1 MGIFLTQSCPQ
12 GRNVFDW
19 LNLTTNCKTGENCG
33 GRAAKFRTQQRN
45 EPPFESTSLS
55 LEQGEQFSVKWSIV
69 CAAMC
74 EVCAAMCDYIFSV
87 KWSVVCGAMYD
98 YIFSVKWRIVI
109 IIINNNNSLYLY
121 SAFQ

>member
-1 MGIFLTQSCPQ
+1 MEEGPPNFK
-12 GRNVFDW
+12 
-19 LNLTTNCKTGENCG
+19 LNNGTSHHLN
-33 GRAAKFRTQQRN
+33 
-45 EPPFESTSLS
+45 PPSLS